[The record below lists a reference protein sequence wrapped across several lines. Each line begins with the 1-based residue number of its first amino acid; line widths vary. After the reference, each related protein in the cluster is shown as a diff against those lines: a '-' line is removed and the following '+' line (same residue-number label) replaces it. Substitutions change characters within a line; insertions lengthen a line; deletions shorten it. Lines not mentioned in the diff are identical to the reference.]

1 MNRFLAG
8 TQPMISMLALDAALD
23 PLLEAGLERV
33 RRKSILL
40 TDYLTYLTDTIL
52 VPLGFT
58 LGSPRDFERRGSH
71 VSLRH
76 TDAYRV
82 IRALVD
88 EMNVIPDFRAPDN
101 IRLGLAP
108 LYTTFTEVWD
118 TVDRIRTVMVDKRHE
133 KYSRERLAVT

>member
-1 MNRFLAG
+1 
-8 TQPMISMLALDAALD
+8 
-23 PLLEAGLERV
+23 V
-33 RRKSILL
+33 SI
-40 TDYLTYLTDTIL
+40 
-52 VPLGFT
+52 
-58 LGSPRDFERRGSH
+58 
-71 VSLRH
+71 RH

-108 LYTTFTEVWD
+108 LYTAFAEVWD
-118 TVDRIRTVMVDKRHE
+118 TVDRIRKVIVEKRHE

>member
-8 TQPMISMLALDAALD
+8 TQPMISMLALDAALEPTLD
-23 PLLEAGLERV
+23 AGMDRI
-33 RRKSILL
+33 RRKSVALTEYLVQL
-40 TDYLTYLTDTIL
+40 TDAIL
-52 VPLGFT
+52 APLGFG

-71 VSLRH
+71 VSIRH
-76 TDAYRV
+76 ADAYRV

-108 LYTTFTEVWD
+108 LYTSFAEVWD
-118 TVDRIRTVMVDKRHE
+118 TVNRIRTVMVEKRHE

>member
-1 MNRFLAG
+1 MQTFSPSRSF
-8 TQPMISMLALDAALD
+8 ALNAALD
-23 PLLEAGLERV
+23 PLLDAGLERM

-52 VPLGFT
+52 VPLGFE

-76 TDAYRV
+76 PDAYCV

-88 EMNVIPDFRAPDN
+88 EMNVIPDFREPDN
-101 IRLGLAP
+101 IRFGLAP
-108 LYTTFTEVWD
+108 LYTTFAEVWD
-118 TVDRIRTVMVDKRHE
+118 TVDRIRTVIVEKRHE